1 VFNDKQDPHPH
12 DCICPD
18 CYEIRRWFTSLMLSN
33 RLRDEPE
40 ILEIAQLVHEAGFEG
55 TLQQLI
61 TEARRLYDPD
71 T

>member
-1 VFNDKQDPHPH
+1 
-12 DCICPD
+12 
-18 CYEIRRWFTSLMLSN
+18 MLSN